1 MRALLAGAR
10 DEQPQLLRF
19 LRTLV
24 ECESPSHEKAAVD
37 ACLDLL
43 EERLLWLDGRMKQ
56 HSRKATGNL
65 LEARFGPRKTAKN
78 SVRRVLLLG
87 HADTVWPLGT
97 LKAMPW
103 CEQDGKIFGPGV
115 LDMKAG
121 LAMAVT
127 AIELLLET
135 GLAATEIVLL
145 ISGDE
150 ETGSHSSR
158 AIIEKT
164 ASECDAVLVL
174 EPAQGLA
181 LKTARKGVGHFHLK
195 VEGVAA
201 HAGVDF
207 TRGHSA
213 ILELARQIER
223 LSTWSDEKRGITVN
237 AGVLR
242 GGTASNVV
250 AAEAS
255 AEIDLR
261 IVKAS
266 DGTRMEKRFRAL
278 KPFDRH
284 CKLTIEGEI
293 NRPPMERKRG
303 TVRLY
308 QQARTLAAE
317 MGLAL
322 QEASTGG
329 GSDGNFTAALGV
341 PTLDGLGGVGEGA
354 HAAHE
359 QIVAAELA
367 PRTAL
372 LAALIAKI

>member
-103 CEQDGKIFGPGV
+103 REQDGKIFGPGV

-174 EPAQGLA
+174 EPAQGPA